1 MLSKKDNLIDKGK
14 EKMKDKVCMVTG
26 ATSGIGL
33 VTARELARMGAVIVI
48 VGRNPQKGENTIAAI
63 KEATG
68 NPHVELMLADLSEQA
83 QIRQLAADFKQ
94 RYDRLDVLVNN
105 AGAMF
110 FRREISPD
118 GFEMTFAVNHLNY
131 FLLTNLLLDMLKAS
145 APARIVNI
153 ASKSHEDKLLDF
165 DDLQSE
171 KKYWGMDAYGKS
183 KLENIY
189 FTYELARRLDG
200 SNVTVNALHPGLVA
214 TNIGANNGWIVEIF
228 LPLLGLFALKPQDG
242 ARTSIYL
249 ASSPEVE
256 GISGKYFV
264 QCKDVPSS
272 PQSYN
277 ADTARRLWQISEQM
291 TGVDN

>member
-1 MLSKKDNLIDKGK
+1 
-14 EKMKDKVCMVTG
+14 MKDKVCMITG

-33 VTARELARMGAVIVI
+33 VTAQELARMGAEIVI
-48 VGRNPQKGENTIAAI
+48 VGRNPQKGKKTVAAI

-83 QIRQLAADFKQ
+83 QIHKLVADFKQ

-110 FRREISPD
+110 FRREISRD

-131 FLLTNLLLDMLKAS
+131 FLLTNLLLDVLKAS

-165 DDLQSE
+165 DDLQYE
-171 KKYWGMDAYGKS
+171 KKYRGMHAYGKS
-183 KLENIY
+183 KLGNIY
-189 FTYELARRLDG
+189 FTYELAQRLEG
-200 SNVTVNALHPGLVA
+200 SKVTVNALHPGLVA
-214 TNIGANNGWIVEIF
+214 TNIGANNSWIVKVF
-228 LPLLGLFALKPQDG
+228 LPLMGLFALKPQDG

-256 GISGKYFV
+256 GVSGKYFV
-264 QCKDVPSS
+264 ECKEVPSS
-272 PQSYN
+272 PQSYDKD
-277 ADTARRLWQISEQM
+277 AARRLWQMSAEM
-291 TGVDN
+291 TGL